1 MRSPS
6 AFISAANIAGRTQ
19 RSPQAV
25 SAVSCWALDLRYLSR
40 TFRHLPEHEQKKKK
54 RMAEKECFRDTP
66 ATYARDKLYAH
77 LGISLVVSDVRLIFT
92 FMCTALYLVTSLGAD
107 LPVSSFYS
115 GLPYF
120 HRSPFTRPGYS
131 HPSTALYSKA
141 IFPVGHR
148 PSLILTLHLV
158 GTLLGGF
165 LTLSA
170 MLTLPRTLRTA
181 LRPLHHPFPL
191 TFPSH
196 LHLHPHLFPSRNG
209 MARRIF
215 MAPRASVAMFCGGFS
230 VIGLPVS
237 CTCTLLGACT
247 SLTGRPGARFGGGRT
262 HARVQPVGSIQ
273 ARSSDTGAR
282 RLSPDC
288 TGYCR
293 SLLAVRRPPVRPN
306 SGHMPYGHS
315 HPSCSSHP
323 THLLGSLQLLTRAM
337 ANHANPWFADVDTDS
352 FHLAIRPRP
361 FSSFRRPLSSLAR

>member
-1 MRSPS
+1 
-6 AFISAANIAGRTQ
+6 
-19 RSPQAV
+19 
-25 SAVSCWALDLRYLSR
+25 
-40 TFRHLPEHEQKKKK
+40 
-54 RMAEKECFRDTP
+54 
-66 ATYARDKLYAH
+66 
-77 LGISLVVSDVRLIFT
+77 
-92 FMCTALYLVTSLGAD
+92 MCTALYLVTSLGAD

-120 HRSPFTRPGYS
+120 HRSPFTRLRVFAPFYCPLQQGNFPCWA
-131 HPSTALYSKA
+131 PS
-141 IFPVGHR
+141 FPH
-148 PSLILTLHLV
+148 ILTLHPV

-215 MAPRASVAMFCGGFS
+215 VAPRASVAMFCGGFS

-237 CTCTLLGACT
+237 CTCTLLGVCT

-306 SGHMPYGHS
+306 SGHMP
-315 HPSCSSHP
+315 
-323 THLLGSLQLLTRAM
+323 
-337 ANHANPWFADVDTDS
+337 
-352 FHLAIRPRP
+352 
-361 FSSFRRPLSSLAR
+361 

>member
-1 MRSPS
+1 
-6 AFISAANIAGRTQ
+6 
-19 RSPQAV
+19 
-25 SAVSCWALDLRYLSR
+25 
-40 TFRHLPEHEQKKKK
+40 
-54 RMAEKECFRDTP
+54 
-66 ATYARDKLYAH
+66 
-77 LGISLVVSDVRLIFT
+77 
-92 FMCTALYLVTSLGAD
+92 MCTALYLVTSLGAD

-131 HPSTALYSKA
+131 HPSL
-141 IFPVGHR
+141 
-148 PSLILTLHLV
+148 PSSARQFS
-158 GTLLGGF
+158 LLGTV
-165 LTLSA
+165 L
-170 MLTLPRTLRTA
+170 
-181 LRPLHHPFPL
+181 
-191 TFPSH
+191 PSH
-196 LHLHPHLFPSRNG
+196 PHIASRGNPAWGLPDLVRNVNLTTHVTYCSTSTASSISPHVPIPSPSPSPFVPQSKWNG
-209 MARRIF
+209 KTNICGT
-215 MAPRASVAMFCGGFS
+215 PGISCNFCGGFS

-237 CTCTLLGACT
+237 CTCTLLGVCT
-247 SLTGRPGARFGGGRT
+247 LLTGRPGARFGGGRT

-293 SLLAVRRPPVRPN
+293 SLLAVRRPPVHLN

-352 FHLAIRPRP
+352 FHLVIRPRP